1 MYRQSVTRRATG
13 LIRPRKHAGNTGLG
27 HIPSRIRRWLCAI
40 TPEEVGRRRVGVAV
54 FSKMSYVFGILSM
67 AVSGE
72 LAKVLGLCRGL
83 RPDGKAS
90 ISQSSHVLRVLVDRL
105 RPGGRRSR

>member
-13 LIRPRKHAGNTGLG
+13 LIRPREHAGNTGLG

-40 TPEEVGRRRVGVAV
+40 TPEEVGRRCVGVAV
-54 FSKMSYVFGILSM
+54 FSKISYMFGILSM

-72 LAKVLGLCRGL
+72 LAKVLGLDRGL

-90 ISQSSHVLRVLVDRL
+90 ISQIRHVLRVLVDCF
-105 RPGGRRSR
+105 RP